1 MGLGFGIFNGNR
13 IGLKKKLVSKIVENY
28 GTRKKVLGKIR
39 LSRRPLDLSRN
50 ELADWIGTELSA
62 NVPPVCL
69 ASDGGHDQ
77 QGGNFKYW
85 PFQSFAWLVKKWRP
99 KDDTALRQIV
109 CYCMLY
115 IRVSSCIDPEWVRWH
130 LCWSEWKLKT
140 ELLESIL
147 AHYSIKS
154 FWRRGK
160 IRLGQLMKPM

>member
-1 MGLGFGIFNGNR
+1 M
-13 IGLKKKLVSKIVENY
+13 VPE
-28 GTRKKVLGKIR
+28 KVLGKIR

-85 PFQSFAWLVKKWRP
+85 PFPSFAWLVKKWRP

-115 IRVSSCIDPEWVRWH
+115 IRVLVVALILNDWGDTCAGP
-130 LCWSEWKLKT
+130 SENWKRVAWGET
-140 ELLESIL
+140 GSIL